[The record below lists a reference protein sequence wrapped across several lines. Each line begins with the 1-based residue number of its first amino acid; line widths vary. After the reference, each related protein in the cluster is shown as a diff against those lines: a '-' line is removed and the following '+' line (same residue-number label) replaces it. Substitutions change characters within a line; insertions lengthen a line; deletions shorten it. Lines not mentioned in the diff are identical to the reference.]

1 MLAVSGAFSGIR
13 TQSLISLDQPDH
25 SLAVAEVRGV
35 QSSNDARWNN
45 AAITY
50 WATTDMQGTQGMQ
63 RGYFHNDHG
72 AAGHDRGSFEGKV
85 SLASG
90 DVVVEGEWQYN
101 WRRG

>member
-45 AAITY
+45 AANTY